1 MHHYLPLDPSVHEEG
16 SKVDGPLDLTIG
28 SHFGSRS
35 SELNALL
42 NSCCTYVPLTSYIVL
57 LRLCD
62 FENFHI
68 SQLPQYTWS
77 VLQGSRREARLV
89 DMDPPYG
96 KSLWVDPLQME
107 CPFKFSIYSSSS
119 FFPFHT
125 FETFHFSHFPTLTV
139 HFISVKGL
147 WWEARLV
154 DTDGSYGKSLW
165 DEVVKLNCPF
175 KFSIY

>member
-16 SKVDGPLDLTIG
+16 SKVGRPLDLTIG
-28 SHFGSRS
+28 SHFGSTS
-35 SELNALL
+35 SEFKTLL
-42 NSCCTYVPLTSYIVL
+42 NPNYTYVPLTSYVL
-57 LRLCD
+57 LLGLCD

-68 SQLPQYTWS
+68 SQLPQYTLS
-77 VLQGSRREARLV
+77 VVHGSRREARLE

-96 KSLWVDPLQME
+96 KSFWVDPLQIE

-139 HFISVKGL
+139 HFISV
-147 WWEARLV
+147 
-154 DTDGSYGKSLW
+154 
-165 DEVVKLNCPF
+165 
-175 KFSIY
+175 

>member
-16 SKVDGPLDLTIG
+16 SKVGGPQEGTIG
-28 SHFGSRS
+28 SHFGSTS
-35 SELNALL
+35 SKFKTLTNP
-42 NSCCTYVPLTSYIVL
+42 NYTYVPLTYYVLL

-119 FFPFHT
+119 FFPFHP
-125 FETFHFSHFPTLTV
+125 FDTFHFSHFPTLTV
-139 HFISVKGL
+139 HFISV
-147 WWEARLV
+147 
-154 DTDGSYGKSLW
+154 
-165 DEVVKLNCPF
+165 
-175 KFSIY
+175 